1 MKKSP
6 TDTLKKEHDIVLKIL
21 NKIEKGIKD
30 KNFKLLKE
38 EILILEKEF
47 NKHSLTKE
55 EKILFPEIEKF
66 IPREGGPTG
75 MMIHEHKELVN
86 LINEFKNAI
95 KIKDFQKLSD
105 SGNSILSI
113 LRPHIDKENNIL
125 FMISDM
131 HLSDKQ
137 KEKILD
143 KFNKIK

>member
-1 MKKSP
+1 MEKSP
-6 TDTLKKEHDIVLKIL
+6 TDSLKKEHDIVLKIL
-21 NKIEKGIKD
+21 NKIEKGIMD
-30 KNFKLLKE
+30 KNLKLLQKE
-38 EILILEKEF
+38 ISILEKEF
-47 NKHSLTKE
+47 DKHSLTKE

-86 LINEFKNAI
+86 LIKEFKSAI
-95 KIKDFQKLSD
+95 KLKNFQKLSD
-105 SGNSILSI
+105 SGNNILSI

-137 KEKILD
+137 KQKILD
-143 KFNKIK
+143 KFKKVN